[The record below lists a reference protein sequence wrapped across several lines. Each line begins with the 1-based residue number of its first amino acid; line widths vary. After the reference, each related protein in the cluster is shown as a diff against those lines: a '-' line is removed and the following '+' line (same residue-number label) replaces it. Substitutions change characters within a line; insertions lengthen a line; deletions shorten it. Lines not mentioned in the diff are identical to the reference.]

1 MKRLTL
7 LFIGTLFITFYTVA
21 CSSNHAT
28 TIKTALVSPGT
39 GGNPEVKI
47 IYCLGLRNKAKEACL
62 DTLYPDNINILIH
75 PSNGKQLKLAGRG
88 NSVERASIQFENDDV
103 YLIYL
108 DTLNIKLPLTSN
120 IKFTKFRQKG
130 NSLVVEMAV
139 KDIGSSITLKDKE
152 GKTVLDYIIIK

>member
-1 MKRLTL
+1 MKRLAL

-28 TIKTALVSPGT
+28 TIKTALVNPGT

-47 IYCLGLRNKAKEACL
+47 IYCLGLKNKAKEACL
-62 DTLYPDNINILIH
+62 DKLYPDNINILIH
-75 PSNGKQLKLAGRG
+75 PSNGQRLKLAGRG
-88 NSVERASIQFENDDV
+88 NSVERASIHFEDDDV

-120 IKFTKFRQKG
+120 VESTKFRQKG
-130 NSLVVEMAV
+130 NSLVVEIDV
-139 KDIGSSITLKDKE
+139 KNIKSTIILKDKE
-152 GKTVLDYIIIK
+152 GKTVLNYTIIK

>member
-7 LFIGTLFITFYTVA
+7 LFIGTMLITFYTVA
-21 CSSNHAT
+21 CSSNQAT
-28 TIKTALVSPGT
+28 AIKTTLVSPGT

-47 IYCLGLRNKAKEACL
+47 IYCLGLKNKAKETCL

-75 PSNGKQLKLAGRG
+75 PSNGKRLKLAGRG
-88 NSVERASIQFENDDV
+88 NSVEKATVRFKNDDV
-103 YLIYL
+103 YLIYI

-120 IKFTKFRQKG
+120 VESTQFRQKG

-139 KDIGSSITLKDKE
+139 KDIKSTIILKDKE
-152 GKTVLDYIIIK
+152 GKTVLDYSIIR

>member
-1 MKRLTL
+1 LKRLAL
-7 LFIGTLFITFYTVA
+7 LFIGTLLITFYTVA

-28 TIKTALVSPGT
+28 NIKTTLVNPGT

-47 IYCLGLRNKAKEACL
+47 IYCLGLKHKAKEVCL

-75 PSNGKQLKLAGRG
+75 PSNGQALKLAGRG
-88 NSVERASIQFENDDV
+88 SSVEKATVKFKDDDI

-120 IKFTKFRQKG
+120 VKSTKFRQKG
-130 NSLVVEMAV
+130 NKLVVEIEV
-139 KDIGSSITLKDKE
+139 KNIQTTITLKDNE
-152 GKTVLDYIIIK
+152 GKIVLDYRIIK